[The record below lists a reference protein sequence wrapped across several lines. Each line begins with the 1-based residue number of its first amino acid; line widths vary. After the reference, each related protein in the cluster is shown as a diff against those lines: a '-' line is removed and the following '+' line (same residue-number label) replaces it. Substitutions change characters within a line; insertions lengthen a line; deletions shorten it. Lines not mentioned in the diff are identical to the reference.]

1 MKTTLKNV
9 TEALR
14 KRNYEFTTFATGAA
28 GKILLLPKFG
38 RVLGFWSDPEQQSH
52 FWINEDFLK
61 SESEHWQNP
70 GGHRMWIAPER
81 EFFIKDLDNVW
92 DTYLAP
98 EAFDPGNYKHRTE
111 ANVIILENQGSARA
125 FASNIEVSFKL
136 TRKIQ
141 ALSCEAIKKF
151 IPTDQITAAGYEEQ
165 TTLETCNSTALKVG
179 LWSLVQINPG
189 GVASVLAKNKPEYTT
204 FFGHPDKALSISG
217 DIISTRF
224 SPQGEWLFKIGL
236 KASTVENKIIYLQKY
251 TDGTASAIIKV
262 IELGHDRDYADTP
275 WDQPNDLGYA
285 IQLFYGSNYGFG
297 ELESHS
303 PVHLDPTGRPSC
315 DTKTEVYAIK
325 GSQKQI
331 RDIIESL
338 LAKRG

>member
-9 TEALR
+9 TDALW
-14 KRNYEFTTFATGAA
+14 KRNYEFSTFATGDA

-38 RVLGFWSDPEQQSH
+38 RILGLWSDSQQQSH

-61 SESEHWQNP
+61 SDTEHWQNP

-98 EAFDPGNYKHRTE
+98 EAFDPGNYKHRME
-111 ANVIILENQGSARA
+111 ENVIVLENQGSARA

-141 ALSCEAIKKF
+141 ALSGDAIKKF
-151 IPTDQITAAGYEEQ
+151 IQTDKITAAGYEEQ
-165 TTLETCNSTALKVG
+165 TTLETYNSMELKVG
-179 LWSLVQINPG
+179 LWSLVQVNPG

-204 FFGHPDKALSISG
+204 FFGQPDKALSIS
-217 DIISTRF
+217 DNIVSTRF

-236 KASTVENKIIYLQKY
+236 KASTVENKIIYLQKHD
-251 TDGTASAIIKV
+251 DGTASAVIKV
-262 IELGHDRDYADTP
+262 IELGPDLDYADTP
-275 WDQPNDLGYA
+275 WDKPNDRGYA

-303 PVHLDPTGRPSC
+303 PVHSPTQVQSC
-315 DTKTEVYAIK
+315 CNSKTAVYAIK
-325 GSQKQI
+325 GPEKQI
-331 RDIIESL
+331 RDFIESSQ
-338 LAKRG
+338 AKSG